1 MSKKEAYQQ
10 KVEAQLDEWKADI
23 DKLKSKA
30 DQANAS
36 AQVEYYEQI
45 EQLKTKQEAVSS
57 KFEELRNSSDDAWSD
72 VKSGLELAKES
83 LSEAM
88 DSASKRFR

>member
-10 KVEAQLDEWKADI
+10 KIEAQLNEWKADI
-23 DKLKSKA
+23 DKLKSRA

-36 AQVEYYEQI
+36 AQVGLYEQI
-45 EQLKTKQEAVSS
+45 DELKAKREAVAK
-57 KFEELRNSSDDAWSD
+57 KFEELRNASDEAWED
-72 VKSGLELAKES
+72 VKSGLDLAKES

-88 DSASKRFR
+88 SSASDRFK